1 MINESTDNKRLK
13 MKLAEALLLRSDL
26 QTKLASLQQRINNNV
41 LIQEGD
47 VPSEDPNALIQEAFA
62 VNTELHGLIEKI
74 HATNAQAKT
83 STGRSML
90 TVLNE
95 RDLLTQQ
102 HRILQQAIDSSRREN
117 GREIR
122 WLKTIAVADLQ
133 KQADGLSQQL
143 RQNNLEIQASNW
155 QIDLI

>member
-1 MINESTDNKRLK
+1 

-47 VPSEDPNALIQEAFA
+47 ELSEDPNALMGEAFS
-62 VNTELHGLIEKI
+62 VNTELHHLIAKI

-83 STGRSML
+83 STGQSML
-90 TVLNE
+90 SVLNT

-102 HRILQQAIDSSRREN
+102 HRIIQQAIDS
-117 GREIR
+117 
-122 WLKTIAVADLQ
+122 
-133 KQADGLSQQL
+133 
-143 RQNNLEIQASNW
+143 
-155 QIDLI
+155 

>member
-1 MINESTDNKRLK
+1 

-47 VPSEDPNALIQEAFA
+47 APSEDPNTLIQEAFSI
-62 VNTELHGLIEKI
+62 NTELHRMIEKI
-74 HATNAQAKT
+74 HSTNAQAKT

-90 TVLNE
+90 SLLNE

-102 HRILQQAIDSSRREN
+102 HRILQQAIDSSCREN
-117 GREIR
+117 GRYSSSEIR
-122 WLKTIAVADLQ
+122 WLKSISVADLQ
-133 KQADGLSQQL
+133 KQADEISQKL

>member
-1 MINESTDNKRLK
+1 

-47 VPSEDPNALIQEAFA
+47 ELSEDPNALMGEAFS
-62 VNTELHGLIEKI
+62 VNTELHHLIAKI

-83 STGRSML
+83 NTGQSML
-90 TVLNE
+90 SVLNT

-102 HRILQQAIDSSRREN
+102 HRIIQQAIDSSRREN
-117 GREIR
+117 GRYSSSEIR
-122 WLKTIAVADLQ
+122 WVKTITVADLQ
-133 KQADGLSQQL
+133 KQADAISQQL

-155 QIDLI
+155 QIELI

>member
-1 MINESTDNKRLK
+1 

-47 VPSEDPNALIQEAFA
+47 ELSEDPNALMGDEAFS
-62 VNTELHGLIEKI
+62 VNTELHHLIEKI

-83 STGRSML
+83 STGQSML
-90 TVLNE
+90 SVLNT

-102 HRILQQAIDSSRREN
+102 HRIIQQAIDSSRREN
-117 GREIR
+117 GRYSSSEIR
-122 WLKTIAVADLQ
+122 WVKTIAVADLQ
-133 KQADGLSQQL
+133 KQADAISQQL

-155 QIDLI
+155 QIELI

>member
-1 MINESTDNKRLK
+1 

-26 QTKLASLQQRINNNV
+26 QTKLTSLQQRINNNV

-47 VPSEDPNALIQEAFA
+47 ELSEDPNALMGEAFS
-62 VNTELHGLIEKI
+62 VNTELHHLIEKI

-83 STGRSML
+83 STGQSML
-90 TVLNE
+90 SVLNT

-102 HRILQQAIDSSRREN
+102 HRIIQQAIDSSRREN
-117 GREIR
+117 GRYSSSEIR
-122 WLKTIAVADLQ
+122 WVKTITVADLQ
-133 KQADGLSQQL
+133 KQADAISQQL

-155 QIDLI
+155 QIELV

>member
-1 MINESTDNKRLK
+1 

-47 VPSEDPNALIQEAFA
+47 ELSEDPNALMGEAFN
-62 VNTELHGLIEKI
+62 VNTELHHLIEKI
-74 HATNAQAKT
+74 HATNSQAKT
-83 STGRSML
+83 STGQSML
-90 TVLNE
+90 SVLNT

-102 HRILQQAIDSSRREN
+102 HRIIQQAIDSSRREN
-117 GREIR
+117 GRYSSSEIR
-122 WLKTIAVADLQ
+122 WVKTIAVADLQ
-133 KQADGLSQQL
+133 KQADAISQQL

-155 QIDLI
+155 QIELI